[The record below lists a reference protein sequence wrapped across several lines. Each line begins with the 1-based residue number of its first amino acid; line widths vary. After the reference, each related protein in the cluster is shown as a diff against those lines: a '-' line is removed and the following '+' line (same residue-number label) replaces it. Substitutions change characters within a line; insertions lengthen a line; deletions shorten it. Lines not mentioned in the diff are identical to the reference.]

1 MTLTKI
7 GASLSGGADVIHIT
21 HASHPFTV
29 GQVLRSSGAAGVYTT
44 AQADSAANAEVIGI
58 VVQDIDT
65 NTYAM
70 ALSGRITADGVVPV
84 ATAGTVLFLSPTS
97 AGALTTTE
105 PTTTGQIS
113 KPIGVVTTSNLEM
126 VMINYRGEVVAT
138 STESWDVNGSELILD
153 VDGDTS
159 LHANNDDQI
168 DVQIAGADDFRFT
181 ANTLSI
187 LSGSTLA
194 IDSGATL
201 ANSGT
206 VTGFNSNSFTVTQA
220 SHGLSVGNVVK
231 ASGNSAFAKAQANN
245 AANAEV
251 VGVVTA
257 VADTSNFTITTS
269 GEITVAAAVPNVAAG
284 TVVFLHQSASSDEGT
299 LTATE
304 PSTDDEISK
313 PVAIVTHQNSKMVL
327 LPFRG
332 EILGTGAQS
341 VADDSITLA
350 KMAGGTD
357 GNLITYDTSGNP
369 AYVATGT
376 ATHVLTSNGAD
387 TVPTFQAAAGGPSQA
402 STVEIT
408 TPSDVDKYV
417 PPDLM
422 KHHHGVA
429 KAWAALTS
437 AGSVEDS
444 HGVSGVSN
452 PSTGTRVISW
462 STNFGDGDYAIGA
475 SNDGAGTA
483 DVQVMYYHE
492 GGRQNSQ
499 VTSLSYTGTTLANHP
514 QSFVVFGKY

>member
-21 HASHPFTV
+21 HVGHTFTV

-138 STESWDVNGSELILD
+138 STESWDVNGAELILD
-153 VDGDTS
+153 VDGATS
-159 LHANNDDQI
+159 LQANTDDQI

-206 VTGFNSNSFTVTQA
+206 LTGFNSNSFTVTQS
-220 SHGLSVGNVVK
+220 SHGLTVGKVVK
-231 ASGNSAFAKAQANN
+231 SSGSNGAFATAQANT

-251 VGVVTA
+251 VGIVTVVSGN
-257 VADTSNFTITTS
+257 DITITTS
-269 GEITVAAAVPNVAAG
+269 GEIDVAAAVPDVAAS
-284 TVVFLHQSASSDEGT
+284 TVVFLDPSNAGD

-304 PSTDDEISK
+304 PSTDDQISK

-341 VADDSITLA
+341 VADGSITLA

-357 GNLITYDTSGNP
+357 
-369 AYVATGT
+369 
-376 ATHVLTSNGAD
+376 
-387 TVPTFQAAAGGPSQA
+387 
-402 STVEIT
+402 
-408 TPSDVDKYV
+408 
-417 PPDLM
+417 
-422 KHHHGVA
+422 
-429 KAWAALTS
+429 
-437 AGSVEDS
+437 
-444 HGVSGVSN
+444 
-452 PSTGTRVISW
+452 
-462 STNFGDGDYAIGA
+462 
-475 SNDGAGTA
+475 
-483 DVQVMYYHE
+483 
-492 GGRQNSQ
+492 
-499 VTSLSYTGTTLANHP
+499 
-514 QSFVVFGKY
+514 